1 VIGALVVN
9 RNVLLD
15 LRTFCVSFVISFC
28 NWILNSNYKYIHMPV
43 LRAQDAVITKVKEGV
58 ERRLI
63 HTNDLM
69 TVVIDFSNGP
79 WSEPEPPHY
88 HVHEQT
94 TYIAEGEIIFFCEGE
109 PDQRLRAGD
118 MFSVPSNK
126 KHTIQLLTKHV
137 RLIDSFNPI
146 RQEFIS

>member
-1 VIGALVVN
+1 MIGALDVN

-15 LRTFCVSFVISFC
+15 RGLCVSFVISFC